1 MENTL
6 TNKITIDAPVARVW
20 DTLTNPDL
28 TKEYMFD
35 CLAISD
41 WKEGSPL
48 NWKGVHDGKLYV
60 KGDILK
66 IIPQQLL
73 QFTAFD
79 PHSGLEDIPSNYVTT
94 TYRLTPKN
102 GTTELEIT
110 DGDFSKVQNGE
121 KRRED
126 SEKGWQM
133 VLPKLKEVAEK

>member
-1 MENTL
+1 
-6 TNKITIDAPVARVW
+6 VW
-20 DTLTNPDL
+20 DALTNPER
-28 TKEYMFD
+28 TKEYMFN

-41 WKEGSPL
+41 WKEGSAL
-48 NWKGVHDGKLYV
+48 NWKGAHDDKIYV
-60 KGDILK
+60 KGYILK

-79 PHSGLEDIPSNYVTT
+79 PSSGLEDVPSNYVST
-94 TYRLTPKN
+94 TYTLTSKN

-126 SEKGWQM
+126 SEKGWAM